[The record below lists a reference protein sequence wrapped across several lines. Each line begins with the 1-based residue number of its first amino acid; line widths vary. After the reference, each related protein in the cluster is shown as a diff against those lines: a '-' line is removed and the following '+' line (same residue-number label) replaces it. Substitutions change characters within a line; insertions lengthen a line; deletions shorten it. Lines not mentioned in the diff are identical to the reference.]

1 MVRKLVLSLV
11 AVLSVFAMAIAQNK
25 QVSGTVVGGDG
36 QPIAGATVIVVGTTT
51 GTTTSANGDF
61 VLSAPANG
69 SLQVSFIGYQTETVA
84 IAGKTTIA
92 VTLHED
98 AQAIDDVVV
107 VAFGTMKKDAFTG
120 AATVVK
126 SEDIAKTQSGNV
138 AQALA
143 GKVAGVQM
151 VNSSGQPGSSP
162 SIHIRGFGSISA
174 GKEPLYVVDG
184 MPYEG
189 DLANLNPSD
198 IESMTVLKDASSNA
212 LYGARGAN
220 GVIMITT
227 KKGKAGDAVV
237 NVDAKI
243 GVNSR
248 AVQEYN
254 FIDNTALY
262 YETHYNALKNF
273 AMENYQ
279 DDMRAHQWALNN
291 MINSSSYGLGYNVY
305 TVPEG
310 QDLIGSNGKLNPNA
324 TLGRKI
330 SYNGEEYWLQ
340 PDDWNEEA
348 YRTSVRQEYNMSISA
363 ASDRANFYASLGY
376 LNDQGIVEHS
386 DMERLTARLRADY
399 QVKKW
404 LKVGGNFSYSHFIHN
419 SLDGEGDSG
428 SSGNLFTL
436 TANVAP
442 IYPVYVRDGEGNV
455 KKDANGFTMYDYG
468 NGMFAGM
475 YRPVMGNANPLQAY
489 ALDTNRAE
497 GNGFTG
503 NMFAE
508 FNLYDGLTFTVNGS
522 TFLDETRFT
531 NVTNPYYG
539 QYASSE
545 GIVTV
550 EHMRSYAYNL
560 QQLLNYSNTF
570 GKHNVSLLLGHE
582 YYNSKGFDLWGSS
595 NKMFSQTNIELNGA
609 LVTGSHGS
617 SRSEYATEGY
627 FFRAQY
633 DFDNKY
639 YVNGSYRRDASTRF
653 HPDHRWGDFWSVGAG
668 WVINREAW
676 FGADWVDM
684 LKFKLSYGQQG
695 NDSIGSYQYT
705 DLYSLGISSGSISI
719 LFGAKGN
726 ELITWETNS
735 NLNVGFDFELFKGRL
750 GGTIDYFN
758 RKTTDMLFSR
768 PTPPSAG
775 FTSYMDNIGDM
786 VNRGI
791 EIDLHATPI
800 VTKDFRWDVNLN
812 MTHLKNEVTKL
823 PPEKIGKDELGFTT
837 GMVNGS
843 YWLEEGKPYY
853 TFYMRQY
860 AGVDPKTGESLWW
873 KDVVKV
879 KTDADGKPIQAINSQ
894 GKPAFEADG
903 ETPIYATYTE
913 REKTNEWAEGSYYEC
928 GSVDP
933 DLYGGFGTSL
943 TWKGLDFS
951 IAFTYQIGGQVYDS
965 GYAALMDSPYT
976 GNLGGNIHVDMLNS
990 WTPENPTSNI
1000 PRMQLNDQYTAAQ
1013 SDRFLTDASFLN
1025 LQNINVG
1032 YTLPQKWTKK
1042 FLVEKLRIYVACDN
1056 VYYWSKRQ
1064 GLDPR
1069 QSFSGSTSAQLYA
1082 PVRTISGGINIQF

>member
-25 QVSGTVVGGDG
+25 QVSGTVVDGEG
-36 QPIAGATVIVVGTTT
+36 QPIAGATVIVAGTTVGTTT
-51 GTTTSANGDF
+51 GASGEF

-84 IAGKTTIA
+84 IAGKTNVAI
-92 VTLHED
+92 TLHED
-98 AQAIDDVVV
+98 SQAIDDVVV

-151 VNSSGQPGSSP
+151 VNTSGQPGSSP
-162 SIHIRGFGSISA
+162 TIHIRGFGSITA
-174 GKEPLYVVDG
+174 GKTPLYVVDG

-227 KKGKAGDAVV
+227 KKAKAGDAIV

-254 FIDNTALY
+254 FIKNPALY
-262 YETHYNALKNF
+262 YETHYNALKNYAF
-273 AMENYQ
+273 ENYQ
-279 DDMRAHQWALNN
+279 DEARAHRWAVNN
-291 MINSSSYGLGYNVY
+291 MIESSSYGLGYNVY
-305 TVPEG
+305 TVPTS

-324 TLGRKI
+324 TLGRMI
-330 SYNGEEYWLQ
+330 NYDGEDYWLQ

-348 YRTSVRQEYNMSISA
+348 YRTSVRQEYNVSIAGSTER
-363 ASDRANFYASLGY
+363 SNVYASAGY
-376 LNDQGIVEHS
+376 LSDQGIVAHS

-399 QVKKW
+399 KVKNW

-419 SLDGEGDSG
+419 SLDDEGNSG

-442 IYPVYVRDGEGNV
+442 IYPVYVRDAEG
-455 KKDANGFTMYDYG
+455 KIMHDANGFTMYDYG

-475 YRPVMGNANPLQAY
+475 HRPVMGNSNPLQAY
-489 ALDTNRAE
+489 ALDTNRSE

-503 NMFAE
+503 NMFAD
-508 FNLYDGLTFTVNGS
+508 FYLCDGLTLTVNAS

-531 NVTNPYYG
+531 SVTNPYYG

-560 QQLLNYSNTF
+560 QQLLNYSKVF
-570 GKHNVSLLLGHE
+570 AEKHSVDVMVGHE
-582 YYNSKGFDLWGSS
+582 YYNSKGFDLYASS
-595 NKMFSQTNIELNGA
+595 NKMFSQSNVELNGA
-609 LVTGSHGS
+609 LVTGQHGS

-653 HPDHRWGDFWSVGAG
+653 HPDHRWGNFWSVGAG
-668 WVINREAW
+668 WMMNKENW
-676 FGADWVDM
+676 FNVDWVDM
-684 LKFKLSYGQQG
+684 LKAKVSYGQQG
-695 NDSIGSYQYT
+695 NDSIGSYRYT
-705 DLYSLGISSGSISI
+705 DLYSLGISAGSISI
-719 LFGAKGN
+719 LFGSKGN
-726 ELITWETNS
+726 EMITWETNS
-735 NLNVGFDFELFKGRL
+735 ILNAGFDFEVLKGRI
-750 GGTIDYFN
+750 GGTVDFFN

-800 VTKDFRWDVNLN
+800 VKGDFRWDVNLN
-812 MTHLKNEVTKL
+812 MTHLKNKVTKL
-823 PPEKIGKDELGFTT
+823 PPEKIGKDENGNVT

-843 YWLEEGKPYY
+843 YWLELGKPYY
-853 TFYMRQY
+853 TLYMRQY
-860 AGVDPKTGESLWW
+860 AGVDATTGESLWW
-873 KDVVKV
+873 KDTTVEK
-879 KTDADGKPIQAINSQ
+879 KNAA
-894 GKPAFEADG
+894 G
-903 ETPIYATYTE
+903 ETMKDSEGNPIMETV
-913 REKTNEWAEGSYYEC
+913 REKTNKWAEGTYYEC
-928 GSVDP
+928 GDVDP
-933 DLYGGFGTSL
+933 ELYGGFGTSFS
-943 TWKGLDFS
+943 WKGFDLS
-951 IAFTYQIGGQVYDS
+951 VAFTYQIGGQVYDS

-976 GNLGGNIHVDMLNS
+976 GNLGGNIHTDILNA
-990 WTPENPTSNI
+990 WTPENATSNI
-1000 PRMQLNDQYTAAQ
+1000 PRFQLNDQYTNAE
-1013 SDRFLTDASFLN
+1013 SDRFLTSASYLN
-1025 LQNINVG
+1025 VQNINVG
-1032 YTLPQKWTKK
+1032 YTLPKNFTKK

-1056 VYYWSKRQ
+1056 VWYWSKRQ